1 MLDTEK
7 CNNSKKTQNLLY
19 IKKMKVFKKYGCQIL
34 VAN

>member
-1 MLDTEK
+1 MLNTEK
-7 CNNSKKTQNLLY
+7 CNNSKKTQNLY